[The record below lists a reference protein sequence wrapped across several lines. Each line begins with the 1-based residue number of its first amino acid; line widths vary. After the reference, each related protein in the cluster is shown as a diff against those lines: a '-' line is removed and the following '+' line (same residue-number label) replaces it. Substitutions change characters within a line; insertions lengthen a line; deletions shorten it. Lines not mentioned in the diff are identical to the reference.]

1 MEIEDGE
8 RRGAD
13 HLRGPAPLKEA
24 QVSLYP
30 WGTAFD
36 HLSPRSPSS
45 GLPGARH
52 TAGTEARRLSCS
64 TLTGQASY
72 LPGGIRQF
80 RAYSEPCHFLA
91 V

>member
-36 HLSPRSPSS
+36 RLSPRSPSS
-45 GLPGARH
+45 QEPDTQQGQRH
-52 TAGTEARRLSCS
+52 ADFPAPPSQVK
-64 TLTGQASY
+64 QAT
-72 LPGGIRQF
+72 
-80 RAYSEPCHFLA
+80 FLEESDSLGPTPNP
-91 V
+91 VTF